1 MRTKNSYVAAVAAAV
16 SAVVFSAAFQPAK
29 AGFIEWVPVANP
41 NNAADTTGYG
51 AVAHT
56 FDIMKHE
63 FTNTQYVQFLNA
75 IDPQGTNPQG
85 VWNGEMNSSN
95 QGGISQVLGNAL
107 GSKYV
112 VKTNFA
118 DKPVN
123 FLSVFSVARVAN
135 WLQNGSP
142 VSPTT
147 TNSSAT
153 APQNTGAYA
162 IGTGTSGNLPAKSA
176 GAVYWIP
183 LENEWYK
190 AAYYNPTLNG
200 GTGGYTTYGNGFS
213 ATPGSVTASVTGVG
227 SAGGTGNFANYLG
240 TATWNSNPT
249 GAPTSVGTNGAASY
263 YGTFDMSGNTI
274 EFNTLTGVASSNVG
288 IRGGSFV
295 SNTAARISKSERN
308 PAVPTTAIDNE
319 IGFRLVMVPE
329 PESLA
334 LLAAGGVA
342 FAAGLLRR
350 RRIATNA

>member
-1 MRTKNSYVAAVAAAV
+1 MKKFFNIFAAVTVTALALSLAV
-16 SAVVFSAAFQPAK
+16 EPAK
-29 AGFIEWVPVANP
+29 AAPIEWVRVANP
-41 NNAADTTGYG
+41 GNANDTTGYG
-51 AVAHT
+51 AVAST
-56 FDIMKHE
+56 FDIMKYE

-75 IDPQGTNPQG
+75 IDPQGTNPQS
-85 VWNGEMNSSN
+85 VWDGLMNSSN
-95 QGGISQVLGNAL
+95 QGGINRVLGNPL
-107 GSKYV
+107 GSRYV

-123 FLSVFSVARVAN
+123 FLTVFSAARVAN

-213 ATPGSVTASVTGVG
+213 ATPGSVTASGTGVG
-227 SAGGTGNFANYLG
+227 SAGGIGNFANYKQ
-240 TATWNSNPT
+240 TAN
-249 GAPTSVGTNGAASY
+249 
-263 YGTFDMSGNTI
+263 
-274 EFNTLTGVASSNVG
+274 
-288 IRGGSFV
+288 
-295 SNTAARISKSERN
+295 
-308 PAVPTTAIDNE
+308 
-319 IGFRLVMVPE
+319 
-329 PESLA
+329 
-334 LLAAGGVA
+334 
-342 FAAGLLRR
+342 
-350 RRIATNA
+350 